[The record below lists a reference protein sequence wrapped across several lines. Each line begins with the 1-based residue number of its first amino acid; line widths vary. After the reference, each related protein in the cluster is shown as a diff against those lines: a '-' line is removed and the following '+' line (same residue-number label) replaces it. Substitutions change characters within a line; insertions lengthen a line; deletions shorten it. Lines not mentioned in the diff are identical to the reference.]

1 MTTGAAQYWQVCDDH
16 SFTIKVWDDGTVIY
30 DDVSGDTHFLDAFSA
45 EIVSQLLQGKQS
57 IAGLR
62 DVMAAQVED
71 LDDET
76 LCESIRVALTQLNQS
91 GLAHLVAP
99 SN

>member
-1 MTTGAAQYWQVCDDH
+1 MGAMQYWQVPGNH
-16 SFTIKVWDDGTVIY
+16 SFTIKSWDDGTVIY
-30 DDVSGDTHFLDAFSA
+30 DDVSGDTHFLDVFSA
-45 EIVSQLLQGKQS
+45 EIVSQLLQGQQS
-57 IAGLR
+57 IIGLR

-76 LCESIRVALTQLNQS
+76 LCESIHVALTQLNQS
-91 GLAHLVAP
+91 GLVHLVAP